1 MWSLANGPGYRFRLS
16 PANGP
21 GYRFGLDLA
30 NGTGY
35 TVSSLGT
42 VLLAMQYW
50 YHAPLDDAVTTMGA

>member
-1 MWSLANGPGYRFRLS
+1 MVLDTVSDSARQMVLDTVSGI
-16 PANGP
+16 
-21 GYRFGLDLA
+21 DLA